1 MGTKLW
7 EPVVSYSG
15 LLARQGFKQV
25 LEWWVESKE
34 DTGEEEGVLLWI
46 GYMIPFITARV
57 RDGNGISWIKLDLLK
72 TFQFTRNHMLNIRQV
87 KTFLVM
93 K

>member
-1 MGTKLW
+1 M
-7 EPVVSYSG
+7 VSYSG
-15 LLARQGFKQV
+15 LLARQGFKQI

-57 RDGNGISWIKLDLLK
+57 REGSWHLNGISWIKLDLLK
-72 TFQFTRNHMLNIRQV
+72 TFQIIRNHMLNIRQV